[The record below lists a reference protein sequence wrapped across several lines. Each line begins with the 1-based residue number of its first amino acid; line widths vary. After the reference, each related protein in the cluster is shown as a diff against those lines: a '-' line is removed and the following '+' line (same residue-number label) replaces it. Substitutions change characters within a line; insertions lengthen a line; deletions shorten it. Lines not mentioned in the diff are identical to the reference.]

1 MMKNKGPKISVQ
13 LPNIH
18 YVGYRILGDF
28 PSRFF
33 PLTGM
38 LKASLERAH
47 MRMSYIVY
55 VSSMIFWGIVAL
67 LASAAIGT
75 PLILTLNT
83 LLNLQLQTLQLIEYL
98 VGIPLAAMIIV
109 IVIFMYYPMYKADA
123 IKNELDKNLVYIV
136 NFMGILA
143 GSGMTTE
150 DIFSA
155 LADTG
160 KTYKVAES
168 AESVVRDIGLF
179 GKDIITAM
187 DAESEITPSKKYS
200 KVLVGLLG
208 INKSGGDLKQYFAE
222 TAEHEMEVRRREL
235 TGIVN
240 KLGLAAEIYTTVG
253 IAFPIILIVLLS
265 LMGIFGGEVAGGLG
279 PVQIMTLMTY
289 LLFPLM
295 SVGVILLIDGMTSN
309 W

>member
-1 MMKNKGPKISVQ
+1 MMKNKGPKLSVK

-18 YVGYRILGDF
+18 YIGYRILGDT

-33 PLTGM
+33 PLTST
-38 LKASLERAH
+38 LKTSLARAH
-47 MRMSYIVY
+47 MRMSHIVY
-55 VSSMIFWGIVAL
+55 ISSMVFWGIVAL
-67 LASAAIGT
+67 VASAAIST

-83 LLNLQLQTLQLIEYL
+83 LLQLQLQTLQLIEYL
-98 VGIPLAAMIIV
+98 IGVPIAIMLIV
-109 IVIFMYYPMYKADA
+109 LVIFMYYPQYKADA
-123 IKNELDKNLVYIV
+123 IKSDLDKNLVYIV

-150 DIFSA
+150 DIFTA
-155 LADTG
+155 LAETG
-160 KTYKVAES
+160 KAYKVAES
-168 AESVVRDIGLF
+168 AESVVRDIGIF

-187 DAESEITPSKKYS
+187 DSESQITPSKKYS
-200 KVLVGLLG
+200 KVLMGLLG

-222 TAEHEMEVRRREL
+222 TAEREMEVRRREL
-235 TGIVN
+235 NDIVN
-240 KLGLAAEIYTTVG
+240 KLGLAAEIYTTIG

-295 SVGVILLIDGMTSN
+295 SIGVILLIDGMTAN

>member
-1 MMKNKGPKISVQ
+1 MMKKKGPKFSVQ

-18 YVGYRILGDF
+18 YIGYRFLGDT

-38 LKASLERAH
+38 LKTSLVKAH
-47 MRMSYIVY
+47 LRMSHIVY
-55 VSSMIFWGIVAL
+55 ISSMIFWGIVAL

-83 LLNLQLQTLQLIEYL
+83 LLQLQLQTLQLIEYII
-98 VGIPLAAMIIV
+98 GIPIAIMLLV
-109 IVIFMYYPMYKADA
+109 LVIFMYYPQSKADA
-123 IKNELDKNLVYIV
+123 IKSELDKNLVYIV

-150 DIFSA
+150 DIFTA
-155 LADTG
+155 LAETG
-160 KTYKVAES
+160 KTYKVADS

-179 GKDIITAM
+179 GKDIITAI
-187 DAESEITPSKKYS
+187 DAESQNTPSKKYS
-200 KVLVGLLG
+200 KVLMGLLG

-235 TGIVN
+235 NDIVN
-240 KLGLAAEIYTTVG
+240 KLGLAAEVYTTIG

-265 LMGIFGGEVAGGLG
+265 LMGIFGGEVMGGLG

-295 SVGVILLIDGMTSN
+295 SVGVILLIDGMTAN